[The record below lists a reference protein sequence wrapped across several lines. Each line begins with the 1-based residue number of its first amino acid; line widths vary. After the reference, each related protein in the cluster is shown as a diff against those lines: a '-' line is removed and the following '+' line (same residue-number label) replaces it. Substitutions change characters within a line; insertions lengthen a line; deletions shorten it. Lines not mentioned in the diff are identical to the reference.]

1 MSAKVKWTAAIV
13 GLLLANL
20 LAMIILMTS
29 ANRDGGPRIVPEYKA
44 PSR

>member
-20 LAMIILMTS
+20 IAMAVLISS
-29 ANRDGGPRIVPEYKA
+29 ASSDGGARILPEYKVQQ
-44 PSR
+44 R